1 MLPSLILSVVF
12 LYFTF
17 LLVVSYFT
25 SRKATNEDF
34 FVGGRKS
41 SWLLV
46 SYGMIGASLSG
57 ITFISVP
64 GWVLT
69 NKFAYMQMVLGYVLG
84 YFTIANVL
92 LPVYYKLNL
101 TSIYTYLERRFGSIS
116 QKTGSVYFLISR
128 LIGASLRLFVVASVL
143 QFIALDAIGVPF
155 WVTITVTIMLIWLY
169 TYRGGI
175 KTIVWTDT
183 LQTTFMLA
191 AVVGTFFILLKNAGW
206 TFHDFMQLVEKSGYT
221 KTFFFDS
228 WKDGKY
234 FWKQFISG
242 AFITIVM
249 TGLDQDMMQ
258 KNLSCKN
265 LKEAK
270 QNMYLLSVSLVI
282 VNFIFLML
290 GALLVLYA
298 NKFGINV
305 IDSDN
310 LYPAVLMQN
319 GNVIL
324 LILFVVG
331 LVAAAFSSADS
342 ALTALT
348 TSFTIDI
355 LEADKKYDET
365 GVAKVRILSHLLI
378 SSLII
383 FIVLFF
389 AYIKNDAVISSLFKI
404 AGYTYGPLLGLY
416 SVGLFTKLQPK
427 DKVVPFIAIASPL
440 ATYGLVKIVEFFIE
454 GYKVSYEVLII
465 NGLITF
471 VFLWLFSTN
480 KKRGR
485 HDDQAATF

>member
-1 MLPSLILSVVF
+1 MSPWLILLIVLLYFVF
-12 LYFTF
+12 LVT
-17 LLVVSYFT
+17 VSYFT
-25 SRKATNEDF
+25 SRKATNSDF
-34 FVGGRKS
+34 FIGSRKS
-41 SWLLV
+41 SWVLV

-64 GWVLT
+64 GWVMT
-69 NKFAYMQMVLGYVLG
+69 NSFAYMQMVLGYVLG

-101 TSIYTYLERRFGSIS
+101 TSIYTYLEKRFGRVS

-128 LIGASLRLFVVASVL
+128 LIGASLRLFVVANVL
-143 QFIALDAIGVPF
+143 QFIALNDLGVPF
-155 WVTITVTIMLIWLY
+155 WVTITVTILLIWIY

-191 AVVGTFFILLKNAGW
+191 AVVGTFYILLKDAGW
-206 TFHDFMQLVEKSGYT
+206 SFHDFSQMIEKSGYS
-221 KTFFFDS
+221 KMFFFDN

-270 QNMYLLSVSLVI
+270 QNMYLLSGSLVV
-282 VNFIFLML
+282 VNFIFLLL
-290 GALLVLYA
+290 GALLVVYA
-298 NKFGINV
+298 LGNGISV
-305 IDSDN
+305 SDSDN
-310 LYPAVLMQN
+310 LYPAVLMQD
-319 GNVIL
+319 GSPVL
-324 LILFVVG
+324 LVLFIVG

-342 ALTALT
+342 AITALT

-355 LEADKKYDET
+355 LEADKKYDEV
-365 GVAKVRILSHLLI
+365 GLKKVRIFSHLLI
-378 SSLII
+378 SAVII

-389 AYIKNDAVISSLFKI
+389 ASIKDESVISSLFKI

-416 SVGLFTKLQPK
+416 SVGLFTKLKLK
-427 DKVVPFIAIASPL
+427 DKLVPIIAIISPVL
-440 ATYGLVKIVEFFIE
+440 TYFIGLYVGKAIP
-454 GYKVSYEVLII
+454 GYKVSFELLIV

-471 VFLWLFSTN
+471 VLLWLSSAI
-480 KKRGR
+480 KKE
-485 HDDQAATF
+485 AA